1 MLEINTRYSDFPHIY
16 DYYIASKIDREPVE
30 CSKIK
35 TCGTYYI
42 KWHKPVT
49 EEKKFFI
56 HMKNVKEPKLHSY
69 FPMGKLTGMI
79 RESFCLLICSV

>member
-49 EEKKFFI
+49 EEKNF
-56 HMKNVKEPKLHSY
+56 HSY
-69 FPMGKLTGMI
+69 EKCKRAKITQLFSNGKTY
-79 RESFCLLICSV
+79 RND